1 MNGTHRASP
10 PIATVARTTMI
21 VDCESTVLV
30 RASQLIESALISED
44 QRSPKK
50 VRISKDSARISN
62 QFKNSTQ
69 TALEMAAVWG
79 VAVRRPVFASTRNTV
94 RLFES

>member
-1 MNGTHRASP
+1 
-10 PIATVARTTMI
+10 MI
-21 VDCESTVLV
+21 VDCESTVLD

-44 QRSPKK
+44 QRSQK
-50 VRISKDSARISN
+50 VRRNDRNKTRFPRIVHGSN

-69 TALEMAAVWG
+69 TAFEMAAVWG